1 MLGFMVLF
9 FFFYGCLEFTTI
21 SFLPTFGVKSK
32 LALSPREA
40 TELMA
45 YYLGP
50 LFVMRVSAIF
60 LESEVKTRIVLQIK
74 FELLITWRADR
85 RASHLF
91 QMAKNPL

>member
-1 MLGFMVLF
+1 MSLIETLLQETFSRQWLMLGFMVLF

-60 LESEVKTRIVLQIK
+60 LESEVKTRKFLHQI
-74 FELLITWRADR
+74 
-85 RASHLF
+85 
-91 QMAKNPL
+91 

>member
-60 LESEVKTRIVLQIK
+60 LESEAKTRIVLQIK
-74 FELLITWRADR
+74 LELLIAWRADR

>member
-1 MLGFMVLF
+1 MQETFSRQWLMLGFMVLF

-60 LESEVKTRIVLQIK
+60 LESEVKTRNFLTSY
-74 FELLITWRADR
+74 LR
-85 RASHLF
+85 RVS
-91 QMAKNPL
+91 